1 LVGQDLGLLVRGL
14 VFCYLLVLSFHLIR
28 KTLEIAMRLAPLS
41 LLALSVLLAACGEE
55 PAPVANLDFQ
65 KDLQIQLIKAKPGSV
80 IEIPAGTYQLDR
92 SLSLKVS
99 GVTIKGAGMDK
110 TILSFKGQKSG
121 AEGLLV
127 DASDF
132 TIEDIAF
139 EDTKGD
145 SLKVVGGKNIIIR
158 RVRTEWTN
166 GPATENGAY
175 GIYPVQTENTL
186 IDGAVAIGASDAGI
200 YVGQSRNVVVR
211 NSRAERNVAGIEIEN
226 TIDADVYDN
235 VATGNTGG
243 ILVFNMPN
251 LPQAGR
257 GTRVFRNKVEGNNHA
272 NFGHKGTPVASV
284 PAGSGV
290 VINSNDDV
298 EVFDNDIG
306 EHKTA
311 NVIIS
316 SYFSTGYTDLS
327 TAKGFDPYPEGIYIH
342 DNRFGPAGDS
352 PDHLELKA
360 LKISQFGLTGRLPD
374 ILWDGYVNLE
384 ILVDGKLPAERAICI
399 NNGSA
404 SMINVDGPNNY
415 KNISTEMANYRC
427 SLPPLP
433 AVKLASAEAG
443 QGA

>member
-1 LVGQDLGLLVRGL
+1 
-14 VFCYLLVLSFHLIR
+14 
-28 KTLEIAMRLAPLS
+28 MRIAPLS
-41 LLALSVLLAACGEE
+41 LLALSLVLAACGEQDK
-55 PAPVANLDFQ
+55 APTTHADFQ
-65 KDLQIQLIKAKPGSV
+65 KDLQARLIKAKPGTV

-99 GVTIKGAGMDK
+99 GVTLKGAGMDK
-110 TILSFKGQKSG
+110 TILNFKGQKAG

-132 TIEDIAF
+132 TIQDLAL

-145 SLKVVGGKNIIIR
+145 ALKVVGGKNIVIR
-158 RVRTEWTN
+158 NVRTEWTN

-186 IDGAVAIGASDAGI
+186 IEGAVAIGASDAGI

-226 TIDADVYDN
+226 TIGADVYDN

-251 LPQAGR
+251 LQQPGH
-257 GTRVFRNKVEGNNHA
+257 GTRVYRDQVKDNDHD

-298 EVFDNDIG
+298 EIFDNDIG
-306 EHKTA
+306 GHRTA
-311 NVIIS
+311 NVIVS
-316 SYFSTGYTDLS
+316 SYFSTSYTNLS
-327 TAKGFDPYPEGIYIH
+327 TSESFDPYPERIYIH
-342 DNRFGPAGDS
+342 GNRFGPGGDS
-352 PDHLELKA
+352 PDNLELKA
-360 LKISQFGLTGRLPD
+360 LKLAKFGLNGRLPD
-374 ILWDGYVNLE
+374 ILWDGYVNPAKR
-384 ILVDGKLPAERAICI
+384 VDGKLPAELGICVD
-399 NNGSA
+399 NGEA
-404 SMINVDGPNNY
+404 TLINVDGPNGY
-415 KNISTEMANYRC
+415 KNISTDMSAHRC
-427 SLPPLP
+427 TLPRLP
-433 AVKLASAEAG
+433 EIVLGTPAKAP
-443 QGA
+443 GA

>member
-1 LVGQDLGLLVRGL
+1 
-14 VFCYLLVLSFHLIR
+14 
-28 KTLEIAMRLAPLS
+28 MRLAPLS
-41 LLALSVLLAACGEE
+41 ILALPLLLAACGDE

-65 KDLQIQLIKAKPGSV
+65 KDLQTQLIKAKPGSV

-226 TIDADVYDN
+226 TIGADVYDN

-257 GTRVFRNKVEGNNHA
+257 VTRVFRNKIEGNNHK

-327 TAKGFDPYPEGIYIH
+327 TAEGFDPYPEGIHIH
-342 DNRFGPAGDS
+342 SNRFGPAGDS

-360 LKISQFGLTGRLPD
+360 LKISQFGLSGRLPD
-374 ILWDGYVNLE
+374 ILWDGYINLD
-384 ILVDGKLPAERAICI
+384 ILVDGKLPADRAICI
-399 NNGSA
+399 NNGEA
-404 SMINVDGPNNY
+404 GMINVDGPNNY
-415 KNISTEMANYRC
+415 QNISTEMADYRC

>member
-1 LVGQDLGLLVRGL
+1 MR
-14 VFCYLLVLSFHLIR
+14 
-28 KTLEIAMRLAPLS
+28 IATLS
-41 LLALSVLLAACGEE
+41 LLAVSVLLAACGEQGK
-55 PAPVANLDFQ
+55 APTTQVDFQ
-65 KDLQIQLIKAKPGSV
+65 RELQTKLIQAKAGEV
-80 IEIPAGTYQLDR
+80 IEIPAGTYRLDR
-92 SLSLKVS
+92 SLSLKAS

-132 TIEDIAF
+132 TIEDLAF

-186 IDGAVAIGASDAGI
+186 IDGAIAIGASDAGI

-226 TIDADVYDN
+226 TIGADVYDN
-235 VATGNTGG
+235 IATGNTGG

-251 LPQAGR
+251 LQQAGR
-257 GTRVFRNKVEGNNHA
+257 ATRVYHNQVQGNNHE

-290 VINSNDDV
+290 VINSNDLV

-311 NVIIS
+311 NVIVS
-316 SYFSTGYTDLS
+316 SYFSTGYSNLS
-327 TAKGFDPYPEGIYIH
+327 TAEAFDPYPEGIFIYG
-342 DNRFGPAGDS
+342 NRFGPGGDS
-352 PDHLELKA
+352 PDNLELKA
-360 LKISQFGLTGRLPD
+360 LKITQYGLNGRLPD
-374 ILWDGYVNLE
+374 ILWDGYVNPLK
-384 ILVDGKLPAERAICI
+384 LVDGKLPADLAICVD
-399 NNGSA
+399 NGEA
-404 SMINVDGPNNY
+404 GLINVDGPNGY
-415 KNISTEMANYRC
+415 KNISTDMSRHKC
-427 SLPPLP
+427 TLPKLP
-433 AVKLASAEAG
+433 AIDLASAKAG

>member
-1 LVGQDLGLLVRGL
+1 
-14 VFCYLLVLSFHLIR
+14 
-28 KTLEIAMRLAPLS
+28 MRSAALPVV
-41 LLALSVLLAACGEE
+41 ALSVLLVACGEQ
-55 PAPVANLDFQ
+55 APDTHLDFQ
-65 KDLQIQLIKAKPGSV
+65 KDLQARLIKAKPGSV

-99 GVTIKGAGMDK
+99 GVTLRGAGMDK
-110 TILSFKGQKSG
+110 TILNFKGQKSG

-132 TIEDIAF
+132 TIEDLAL

-145 SLKVVGGKNIIIR
+145 ALKVVGGKNIVIR

-186 IDGAVAIGASDAGI
+186 IDGSVAIGASDAGI

-226 TIDADVYDN
+226 TIGADVYDN
-235 VATGNTGG
+235 IATGNTGG

-251 LPQAGR
+251 LPQPGYA
-257 GTRVFRNKVEGNNHA
+257 TRVYRNRVEGNNHK

-290 VINSNDDV
+290 VINSNDQV
-298 EVFDNDIG
+298 EIFDNDIG

-316 SYFSTGYTDLS
+316 SYFSTGYTELS
-327 TAKGFDPYPEGIYIH
+327 TTEDFDPYPEGIYIH
-342 DNRFGPAGDS
+342 GNRFGPGGDS
-352 PDHLELKA
+352 PDHLDLKA
-360 LKISQFGLTGRLPD
+360 LKITQFGLSGRLPD
-374 ILWDGYVNLE
+374 ILWDGYFDPKKQ
-384 ILVDGKLPAERAICI
+384 VDGRLPPELGICVD
-399 NNGSA
+399 NGEA
-404 SMINVDGPNNY
+404 GLINVDAPNGF
-415 KNISTEMANYRC
+415 KNISTDITPHRC
-427 SLPPLP
+427 QLAKLPE
-433 AVKLASAEAG
+433 VHLALGEP
-443 QGA
+443 GA

>member
-1 LVGQDLGLLVRGL
+1 
-14 VFCYLLVLSFHLIR
+14 
-28 KTLEIAMRLAPLS
+28 MRIAPLS
-41 LLALSVLLAACGEE
+41 LLALSLVLAACGEQDK
-55 PAPVANLDFQ
+55 APTTHADFQ
-65 KDLQIQLIKAKPGSV
+65 KDLQARLIKAKPGTV

-99 GVTIKGAGMDK
+99 GVTLKGAGMDK
-110 TILSFKGQKSG
+110 TILNFKGQKAG

-132 TIEDIAF
+132 TIEDLAL

-145 SLKVVGGKNIIIR
+145 ALKVVGGKNIVIR
-158 RVRTEWTN
+158 NVRTEWTN

-186 IDGAVAIGASDAGI
+186 IEGAVAIGASDAGI

-226 TIDADVYDN
+226 TIGADVYDN

-251 LPQAGR
+251 LQQPGH
-257 GTRVFRNKVEGNNHA
+257 GTRVYRNQVKDNDHD

-298 EVFDNDIG
+298 EIFDNDISG
-306 EHKTA
+306 HRTA
-311 NVIIS
+311 NVIVS
-316 SYFSTGYTDLS
+316 SYFSTGYTNLS
-327 TAKGFDPYPEGIYIH
+327 TSESFDPYPERIYIH
-342 DNRFGPAGDS
+342 GNRFGPGGDS
-352 PDHLELKA
+352 PDNLELKA
-360 LKISQFGLTGRLPD
+360 LKLAKFGLNGRLPD
-374 ILWDGYVNLE
+374 ILWDGYVNPAKR
-384 ILVDGKLPAERAICI
+384 VDGKLPAELGICVD
-399 NNGSA
+399 NGEA
-404 SMINVDGPNNY
+404 TLINVDGPNGY
-415 KNISTEMANYRC
+415 KNISTDMSAHRC
-427 SLPPLP
+427 TLPRLP
-433 AVKLASAEAG
+433 EIVLRAPAKAP
-443 QGA
+443 GA